1 MSNTICNSADELQ
14 SSAWFDSSNTIAVEG
29 GLFGLMDI
37 ATIIGLLVGAGL
49 VIAAMGS
56 SISSFVDV
64 PSLMIVAGGTA
75 GAALI
80 SFPLKDILG
89 LVGVMQNALFVKVKP
104 PDDLVKDLV
113 SYSQKARRDGML
125 SLESVTKEIDDKF
138 LHKGISLAV
147 DGTQAELVKEILE
160 TEMDYVSDRHNVGSS
175 ILDAMGGYA
184 PAFGMVGTLI
194 GLILM
199 LQSMDDP
206 SSIGPAMAVAL
217 ITTFY
222 GALFANLVFIP
233 LSSKLKKRSK
243 EERLRK
249 EMIVA
254 GIVSI
259 QSGDNPRLVE
269 QKLNTF
275 LPPKNR
281 QTSFE

>member
-1 MSNTICNSADELQ
+1 
-14 SSAWFDSSNTIAVEG
+14 
-29 GLFGLMDI
+29 MDL
-37 ATIIGLLVGAGL
+37 ATIVGLLVGGGL
-49 VIAAMGS
+49 VVFGMGS
-56 SISSFVDV
+56 SVGAFIDI
-64 PSLMIVAGGTA
+64 PSLMIVAGGTI

-80 SFPLKDILG
+80 SFPLKNMTG
-89 LVGVMQNALFVKVKP
+89 LTGVIQNAVFVRVKP
-104 PDDLVKDLV
+104 PTDLVEQLV
-113 SYSQKARRDGML
+113 SFSQKARKDGML
-125 SLESVTKEIDDKF
+125 SLESATKEIEDEYLK
-138 LHKGISLAV
+138 KGIGLAV
-147 DGTQAELVKEILE
+147 DGTQADLVKEILE
-160 TEMDYVSDRHNVGSS
+160 TEMDYVSDRHKAGAN
-175 ILDAMGGYA
+175 ILDTMGGYA

-222 GALFANLVFIP
+222 GALFANLIFIP
-233 LSSKLKKRSK
+233 LASKLKKRSQ

-249 EMIVA
+249 EMIIS

-275 LPPKNR
+275 LAPKER
-281 QTSFE
+281 GSSFE

>member
-1 MSNTICNSADELQ
+1 
-14 SSAWFDSSNTIAVEG
+14 
-29 GLFGLMDI
+29 MDL
-37 ATIIGLLVGAGL
+37 ATIVGLLVGGGL
-49 VIAAMGS
+49 VLFGMGS
-56 SISSFVDV
+56 SVSAFIDV
-64 PSLMIVAGGTA
+64 PSLLIVAGGTV

-80 SFPLKDILG
+80 SFPLSDMIG
-89 LVGVMQNALFVKVKP
+89 LTGVIQNAVFVKVKP
-104 PDDLVKDLV
+104 PTDLVEQLV
-113 SYSQKARRDGML
+113 SFSQKARRDGML
-125 SLESVTKEIDDKF
+125 SLESAAKEIDDEYLK
-138 LHKGISLAV
+138 KGISLAV

-160 TEMDYVSDRHNVGSS
+160 TEMDYVSDRHKAGAS

-222 GALFANLVFIP
+222 GALMANLIFIP
-233 LSSKLKKRSK
+233 LAAKLKKRSQ

-249 EMIVA
+249 EMIVS
-254 GIVSI
+254 GIMSI

-275 LPPKNR
+275 LSPKAR
-281 QTSFE
+281 GTSFE